1 MPLTVEEIKA
11 AKPRQKPYKLAD
23 GEGMYLLVTESGS
36 RLWRLKYRMGKRE
49 KVLALGSYPEVSL
62 KAARERR
69 FEARKLHAD
78 GVDPMSVKAAG
89 KAALAVTFE
98 TVARDWLVQHK
109 ASQKPA
115 TYAKSVWLLSLMS
128 SLNRMPIR
136 SITGDDILDAAQKI
150 EARGRNE
157 TAHRAVQKVGQ
168 VFRWALTARR
178 KDKLVEVD
186 PTVSLRGAL
195 QSVVTT
201 NHAAITE
208 PKAVGALLRAI
219 DGYTG
224 QPSTVMALKLAP
236 LVFVRPGEL
245 RGAVW
250 DEFDLDAAQPEWR
263 IPAERM
269 KMGEAH
275 VVPLSRQAVVILRDL
290 QRITEPSGLLFP
302 SLTSKAKPIS
312 ENTLNAALR
321 RLGYSKEEHT
331 AHGFRS
337 MASSCLN
344 EMGYSPDVIE
354 LQLSHEERN
363 KVRGVYNR
371 ATRMAERRKL
381 MQDWADYLDGLK
393 AGGTVV
399 PLKRKA

>member
-1 MPLTVEEIKA
+1 
-11 AKPRQKPYKLAD
+11 
-23 GEGMYLLVTESGS
+23 
-36 RLWRLKYRMGKRE
+36 
-49 KVLALGSYPEVSL
+49 VLALGAYPEVSL
-62 KAARERR
+62 KAARERL
-69 FEARKLHAD
+69 FEARKLKAD
-78 GVDPMSVKAAG
+78 GVDPMSVRAAAKAAQ
-89 KAALAVTFE
+89 AVTFE
-98 TVARDWLVQHK
+98 MVASDWLVQHK
-109 ASQKPA
+109 AKQTPA
-115 TYAKSVWLLSLMS
+115 TYKKSVWLLSLMS

-157 TAHRAVQKVGQ
+157 SAHRAVQKVGQ

-178 KDKLVEVD
+178 KDKLVEAD

-195 QSVVTT
+195 QPVKTK
-201 NHAAITE
+201 HHPGITE
-208 PKAVGALLRAI
+208 PRAVGALLRAI

-224 QPSTVMALKLAP
+224 QPSTRMALKLAP

-269 KMGEAH
+269 KMKDAH
-275 VVPLSRQAVVILRDL
+275 VVPLSRQAVAILRDL

-302 SLTSKAKPIS
+302 SLTSNAKPIS

-331 AHGFRS
+331 SHGFRTT
-337 MASSCLN
+337 ASTNLN
-344 EMGYSPDVIE
+344 ELGHSGEFVE

-363 KVRGVYNR
+363 KVRAAYNR
-371 ATRMAERRKL
+371 AKHLEQRRKL

-393 AGGTVV
+393 AGDTVV
-399 PLKRKA
+399 PFKRKA